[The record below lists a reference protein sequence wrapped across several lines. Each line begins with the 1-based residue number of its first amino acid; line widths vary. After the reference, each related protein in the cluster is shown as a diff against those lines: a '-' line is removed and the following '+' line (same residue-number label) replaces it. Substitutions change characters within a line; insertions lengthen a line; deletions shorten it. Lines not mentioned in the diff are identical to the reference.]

1 MAAPGT
7 STGTATGIRPARAMT
22 GCSSLATP
30 RASAL
35 SDPEP
40 QRRGLREATPISGT
54 ARAHLADQDI
64 PAPADELADL
74 LHAAF
79 RELVG
84 TDLASDLATPVQ
96 REQYARS
103 GMSSGMISLDTWR
116 ERLMPMFSERATARL
131 PSLPRITGPP
141 DTTGRYPIRYASPPS
156 TRRNRR
162 SARPAAHGT

>member
-1 MAAPGT
+1 MR
-7 STGTATGIRPARAMT
+7 TGTATGIRLARGMT
-22 GCSSLATP
+22 GCPSLAMRGRRPCPTP
-30 RASAL
+30 SRKGEA
-35 SDPEP
+35 
-40 QRRGLREATPISGT
+40 REAAPTPGT

-64 PAPADELADL
+64 PAPADELAGL

-84 TDLASDLATPVQ
+84 TDLASDLAPPQ

-103 GMSSGMISLDTWR
+103 GMSSAMISPDTWR
-116 ERLMPMFSERATARL
+116 ERLMPMFPERATARL

-141 DTTGRYPIRYASPPS
+141 DTTGRHPTRYASPPS

-162 SARPAAHGT
+162 YAR